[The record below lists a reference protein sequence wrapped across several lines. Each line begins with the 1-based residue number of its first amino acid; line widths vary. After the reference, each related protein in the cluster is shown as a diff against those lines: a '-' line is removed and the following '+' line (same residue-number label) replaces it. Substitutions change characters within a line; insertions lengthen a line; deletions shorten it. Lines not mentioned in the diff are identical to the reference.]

1 MIGSAVLVVDDHPS
15 ALAGLAHPLR
25 ARFEVLLASTVA
37 EAVAVLRRVAVAAV
51 VLDLGL
57 DADASPLHRELIL
70 RGTPVVVVS
79 GLEADAART
88 IAHVWGWPALLK
100 PPADNDL
107 LAAVTDA
114 AARSTSLGDPTMPD
128 APAHTPT
135 MAPPPPDPPLP
146 PPPPTPADLDSVSP
160 LAATSPAV
168 AVAEAW
174 SRTLRRTVATLAVT
188 GLALYF
194 ESRGHAVPLPVVAAL
209 TVLGIGVSGAVSAL
223 RKRPAVAAGGAA
235 GLVALALGGTVLGL
249 DEASTLAT
257 LGAGAIPVVDLL
269 ADRVRGA

>member
-1 MIGSAVLVVDDHPS
+1 MTPAVLVVDDHPA

-25 ARFEVLLASTVA
+25 ERFEVLLASTVA

-88 IAHVWGWPALLK
+88 IARVWGWPALLK
-100 PPADNDL
+100 PPAESDL

-114 AARSTSLGDPTMPD
+114 ASRSTSPETPTMPD

-146 PPPPTPADLDSVSP
+146 APPATPADMDSVSP
-160 LAATSPAV
+160 LAATDARV
-168 AVAEAW
+168 AIAEA
-174 SRTLRRTVATLAVT
+174 RYRTVRRVVASVCLT
-188 GLALYF
+188 GLAVLY
-194 ESRGHAVPLPVVAAL
+194 ELRGHTVPLPLVIGL
-209 TVLGIGVSGAVSAL
+209 TALGIGLAGAVAAMK
-223 RKRPAVAAGGAA
+223 KRPGVAAGGAA
-235 GLVALALGGTVLGL
+235 VLVGLGAGGLALGL
-249 DEASTLAT
+249 DEATTLAT
-257 LGAGAIPVVDLL
+257 LGAGALPVVDLL